1 MARTLEAPTSPT
13 APVHSG
19 TTDPSPAA
27 RTGRGGV
34 TFTGVL
40 HSEWIKLRSVRSTFT
55 TYAAAVGLLL
65 FFGTLAAAFTGGTLA
80 SPDGDGGPPAG
91 DPTATVL
98 GGSLLVA
105 LVMGTLGVISMTS
118 EYANGTV
125 RSTMAF
131 VPRRVPVLLAKAL
144 VLVAMTLP
152 VMLVASFGTFL
163 VGQAVLAAG
172 DPGTATA
179 ALGDPGVLRAVIGT
193 AVYLTGVTVMGLAVG
208 ALLRTT
214 PAALS
219 VLFALLFLVPGL
231 GQVLLPA
238 SIGDDVL
245 PYLPSNAA
253 NAFTSV
259 APSPDVLGTAA
270 GSAVFAAWLVAPLLV
285 AAVALV
291 RRPV

>member
-1 MARTLEAPTSPT
+1 MARTLEAPSTPT
-13 APVHSG
+13 TTELTG
-19 TTDPSPAA
+19 TTHRSPAV
-27 RTGRGGV
+27 GRGRRGV

-65 FFGTLAAAFTGGTLA
+65 FFGTLAAAFTGGLLA
-80 SPDGDGGPPAG
+80 SPDGDGPPAG
-91 DPTATVL
+91 DPTLTVL

-105 LVMGTLGVISMTS
+105 LVMGTLGVIAMTS

-131 VPRRVPVLLAKAL
+131 VPRRVPVLLAKAI
-144 VLVAMTLP
+144 VLAAVTLP

-172 DPGTATA
+172 DPATATA
-179 ALGDPGVLRAVIGT
+179 ALGDSGVLRAVVGT
-193 AVYLTGVTVMGLAVG
+193 AAYLTGVTVGGLAVG
-208 ALLRTT
+208 AILRTT

-238 SIGDDVL
+238 SIGEDVL
-245 PYLPSNAA
+245 PYLPSNASS
-253 NAFTSV
+253 AFTSV
-259 APSPDVLGTAA
+259 SPSPDVLGTAA
-270 GSAVFAAWLVAPLLV
+270 GTAVFAAWLVAPLLV
-285 AAVALV
+285 AAVTLV